1 MPLVKRGFVEY
12 QSPNVRSIEVKFQ
25 NLNFNTFKYR
35 IDLYIGP
42 ASVDWTS
49 LMASKEEG
57 LEDAMSGIKV

>member
-1 MPLVKRGFVEY
+1 MIRHDHTKKTLD
-12 QSPNVRSIEVKFQ
+12 N
-25 NLNFNTFKYR
+25 YR

-49 LMASKEEG
+49 LTASKEAG